1 MNEERRKAPRF
12 ALWFPMKLSSEGDVI
27 LGITRDVSEVGVL
40 LVSAAEPKEGA
51 TVELTL
57 TFPNDEQGERVVKG
71 KIVRVK
77 ENEQDQEGLWR
88 FRVAVEFDERVEQL
102 EPFLEDLSRTSQ
114 PPPEP

>member
-1 MNEERRKAPRF
+1 MTEERRKAHRF
-12 ALWFPMKLSSEGDVI
+12 AIWFPMKLSSEGDVI

-40 LVSAAEPKEGA
+40 LVSAAEPQIGSQR
-51 TVELTL
+51 ELTL
-57 TFPNDEQGERVVKG
+57 SFPNDDQEERVVKG

-88 FRVAVEFDERVEQL
+88 FRVAVEFDERIDEL
-102 EPFLEDLSRTSQ
+102 EPFLEELSRISQ

>member
-51 TVELTL
+51 SVELTL
-57 TFPNDEQGERVVKG
+57 SFPNDEQGERVVKG
-71 KIVRVK
+71 TIVRVH
-77 ENEQDQEGLWR
+77 ENAQDQEGLWR
-88 FRVAVEFDERVEQL
+88 YRVAVEFEERIDEL
-102 EPFLEDLSRTSQ
+102 EPFLEELSRTSQ

>member
-1 MNEERRKAPRF
+1 MTEERRKADRF

-57 TFPNDEQGERVVKG
+57 SFPNDDEAERVVKG
-71 KIVRVK
+71 KIVRVQ
-77 ENEQDQEGLWR
+77 ENEQDSDGLWR
-88 FRVAVEFDERVEQL
+88 FRVAVEFDERVEEL
-102 EPFLEDLSRTSQ
+102 EPFLEELSRTSQ